1 MNTMNTEAT
10 HPAGAATPSSAS
22 GRGNTLPQQLW
33 NNAQDHPDA
42 PAIREKHL
50 GIWQEVSWSGYL
62 QHVRLFTLGLIA
74 LGLQRGEPVGIQ
86 AENCQEWLYSD
97 LAVQCAGAIVTTIY
111 PTSSSEEVRYIL
123 ENSGARFV
131 IAGDQEHLDKA
142 LELQA
147 AGFPIEKIII
157 FDPRGAGEHRGG
169 LVLSYKDVE
178 ALGAGLD
185 AQDPQRFR
193 DLVFEVK
200 PDDVYDIMYTSGT
213 SGMPKGAMCVQSGP
227 VDGARSMMQVLDMGP
242 GDSWLSYLPL
252 SHAFERIMT
261 IAVHLSSGCVANF
274 ADSIDTVQA
283 DVTEIQPTVFGAV
296 PRILEKVKTAIDIR
310 MGKSTRLKR
319 ALYRWALDVGM
330 RRVARQR
337 KSVESFT
344 PAAPRQAIGFDA
356 VKPVVTQWTPGDRLM
371 HGIAH
376 LLVYRHLR
384 KHMGFLNTRFVICGA
399 APMSAELFEYYM
411 ALGVPIINA
420 FGMTELHNIPS
431 ASMPGHDVRGTV
443 GHVLPGWQAMKTEDG
458 ELMFRGPIGFCGYRG
473 QEDGVLEI
481 KDSLGW
487 LHTGDLCELYDN
499 GYIAIVGRKKDVLIT
514 SGGKNISPELIE
526 NRIKASPYIS
536 EAVVI
541 GDARHYLTCL
551 IELDADAVG
560 DLLQT
565 RGIAYTT
572 LRDMAANAD
581 VIKLVEAEIEAVNL
595 TLARVETVKKF
606 AIIPRDLSHDDGE
619 MTPTRKVKRGQMEKQ
634 FQDLIDAMYAG
645 NSGARTP
652 AASQREGG
660 LKAG

>member
-1 MNTMNTEAT
+1 MNAQ
-10 HPAGAATPSSAS
+10 PLPPLAS

-33 NNAQDHPDA
+33 HNAQARGDA
-42 PAIREKHL
+42 AAIREKHL
-50 GIWQEVSWSGYL
+50 GIWQQVSWRGYL

-74 LGLQRGEPVGIQ
+74 LGLKPGEPVGIQ

-111 PTSSSEEVRYIL
+111 PTSSTEEMRYIL

-142 LELQA
+142 LALKA
-147 AGFPIEKIII
+147 DGFAIEKVIV

-178 ALGAGLD
+178 ALGAQLD
-185 AQDPQRFR
+185 AQDPGRFEA
-193 DLVFEVK
+193 LVFAVK
-200 PDDVYDIMYTSGT
+200 PDDIYDIMYTSGT

-227 VDGARSMMQVLDMGP
+227 VEGARAMLQVLTMNSS
-242 GDSWLSYLPL
+242 DSWLSYLPL

-274 ADSIDTVQA
+274 ADSLDTVQA
-283 DVTEIQPTVFGAV
+283 DVVEIQPSVFGAV
-296 PRILEKVKTAIDIR
+296 PRILEKVKTAVDIR
-310 MGKSTRLKR
+310 MGKSTWLKR
-319 ALYRWALDVGM
+319 ALYRWTLGVGM
-330 RRVARQR
+330 RRVQRQR
-337 KSVESFT
+337 KSVADFT
-344 PAAPRQAIGFDA
+344 PAVPRQAIGFDA
-356 VKPVVTQWTPGDRLM
+356 VRPVATQWTFGERVL
-371 HGIAH
+371 HYIAH
-376 LLVYRHLR
+376 FLVYRHLR
-384 KHMGFLNTRFVICGA
+384 KHMGFLNTRYVICGA

-458 ELMFRGPIGFCGYRG
+458 ELLLRGPIGFCGYRG
-473 QEDGVLEI
+473 QEGNALEV
-481 KDSLGW
+481 KDALGW

-526 NRIKASPYIS
+526 NKIKASPYIS
-536 EAVVI
+536 EAMVI

-551 IELDADAVG
+551 IELDFDAVG
-560 DLLQT
+560 DLLQS
-565 RGIAYTT
+565 RNIAYTT
-572 LRDMAANAD
+572 LRDMASNPE
-581 VIKLVEAEIEAVNL
+581 VIKLVAAEIEIANQ
-595 TLARVETVKKF
+595 TLARVETIKKF
-606 AIIPRDLSHDDGE
+606 ALIPRDLSHDDGE
-619 MTPTRKVKRGQMEKQ
+619 MTPTRKVKRSQMEKQ
-634 FQDLIDAMYAG
+634 FQSLIDAMYEVAPG
-645 NSGARTP
+645 TESANHGPVR
-652 AASQREGG
+652 AA
-660 LKAG
+660 

>member
-1 MNTMNTEAT
+1 MTSAAKQ
-10 HPAGAATPSSAS
+10 AGTS
-22 GRGNTLPQQLW
+22 GRGATLPQQLW
-33 NNAQDHPDA
+33 NNAQAHGGA

-50 GIWQEVSWSGYL
+50 GIWQQVTWSDYL
-62 QHVRLFTLGLIA
+62 RHVRLFTLGLIA
-74 LGLQRGEPVGIQ
+74 LGVERGEPVGIQ

-111 PTSSSEEVRYIL
+111 PTSSTAELRYIL
-123 ENSGARFV
+123 GNSGARFV

-147 AGFPIEKIII
+147 EGFPIEKIII

-178 ALGAGLD
+178 ALGARLD
-185 AQDPQRFR
+185 AQDPGRFET
-193 DLVFEVK
+193 LVHAVK
-200 PDDVYDIMYTSGT
+200 PEDVYDIMYTSGT
-213 SGMPKGAMCVQSGP
+213 SGLPKGAMCVQSGP
-227 VDGARSMMQVLDMGP
+227 VLGARSMMQVLAMDRD
-242 GDSWLSYLPL
+242 DSWLSYLPL

-261 IAVHLSSGCVANF
+261 IAVHLASGCVVNF

-283 DVTEIQPTVFGAV
+283 DVVEIQPSVFGAV
-296 PRILEKVKTAIDIR
+296 PRILEKVKTGVDIR

-319 ALYRWALDVGM
+319 ALYRWALATGL

-337 KSVESFT
+337 KSVAAFT
-344 PAAPRQAIGFDA
+344 PAAPRQAIGFEA
-356 VKPVVTQWTPGDRLM
+356 VRPVVTQWRRRDRAL
-371 HGIAH
+371 HALAH
-376 LLVYRHLR
+376 FLVYRHLR
-384 KHMGFLNTRFVICGA
+384 KHMGFLNTRYLICGA

-431 ASMPGHDVRGTV
+431 ASLPGHDVGGTV
-443 GHVLPGWQAMKTEDG
+443 GHVLPGWQAMKTGEG
-458 ELMFRGPIGFCGYRG
+458 ELLLRGPIGFCGYCG
-473 QEDGVLEI
+473 QESGALETR
-481 KDSLGW
+481 DALGW

-499 GYIAIVGRKKDVLIT
+499 GYIAIVGRQKDVLIT

-536 EAVVI
+536 EAMVI

-560 DLLQT
+560 DLLQS

-572 LRDMAANAD
+572 LRDMAANP
-581 VIKLVEAEIEAVNL
+581 VVLELVDAEIEKVNQ
-595 TLARVETVKKF
+595 TLARVETIKKF

-619 MTPTRKVKRGQMEKQ
+619 MTPTRKVKRRQMEKQ
-634 FQDLIDAMYAG
+634 FRDLIEAMYGAAPEAG
-645 NSGARTP
+645 GPAR
-652 AASQREGG
+652 AA
-660 LKAG
+660 

>member
-1 MNTMNTEAT
+1 MTSQTVNP
-10 HPAGAATPSSAS
+10 HAS
-22 GRGNTLPQQLW
+22 GRGTTLPQQLW
-33 NNAQDHPDA
+33 RNAQAHGDA

-62 QHVRLFTLGLIA
+62 QHVRLFTLGLIV
-74 LGLQRGEPVGIQ
+74 LGLKRGEPVGIQ

-111 PTSSSEEVRYIL
+111 PTSSTEEVRYIL
-123 ENSGARFV
+123 GNSGARFV

-147 AGFPIEKIII
+147 DGFPIEKIII

-178 ALGAGLD
+178 ALGAQLD
-185 AQDPQRFR
+185 AQDPKRFEA
-193 DLVFEVK
+193 LVFAVK
-200 PDDVYDIMYTSGT
+200 PGDVYDIMYTSGT

-227 VDGARSMMQVLDMGP
+227 VEGARSMLQVLSMGR

-283 DVTEIQPTVFGAV
+283 DVVEIQPSVFGAV
-296 PRILEKVKTAIDIR
+296 PRILEKVKTSVDIR

-319 ALYRWALDVGM
+319 ALYRWALGVGM

-337 KSVESFT
+337 KSVDNFT
-344 PAAPRQAIGFDA
+344 PAAPRQAVGFDA
-356 VKPVVTQWTPGDRLM
+356 VRPVATQWTWRDRAV
-371 HGIAH
+371 HAVAH
-376 LLVYRHLR
+376 FLVYRHLR
-384 KHMGFLNTRFVICGA
+384 KHMGFLNTRYVICGA

-458 ELMFRGPIGFCGYRG
+458 ELLLRGPIGFCGYRG
-473 QEDGVLEI
+473 QENSVLEI
-481 KDSLGW
+481 KDALGW

-526 NRIKASPYIS
+526 NKIKASPYIS
-536 EAVVI
+536 EAMVI

-551 IELDADAVG
+551 IELDFDAVG
-560 DLLQT
+560 DLLQS

-572 LRDMAANAD
+572 LRDMAANPV
-581 VIKLVEAEIEAVNL
+581 VIQLVEAEIEVANQ
-595 TLARVETVKKF
+595 TLARVETIKKF

-634 FQDLIDAMYAG
+634 FRELIDAMYDETPRT
-645 NSGARTP
+645 GAP
-652 AASQREGG
+652 ANGPAR
-660 LKAG
+660 AA

>member
-1 MNTMNTEAT
+1 MTQGTSAT
-10 HPAGAATPSSAS
+10 TAI
-22 GRGNTLPQQLW
+22 GRGTTLPQQLW
-33 NNAQDHPDA
+33 NNAHSIGHA

-50 GIWQEVSWSGYL
+50 GIWQEVSWAGYL

-74 LGLQRGEPVGIQ
+74 LGLKRGEPVGIQ

-97 LAVQCAGAIVTTIY
+97 LAVQCAGGIVTTIY

-131 IAGDQEHLDKA
+131 IAGDQEHLDKSLA
-142 LELQA
+142 LRAE
-147 AGFPIEKIII
+147 GFPIEKIII
-157 FDPRGAGEHRGG
+157 FDPRGAGEHRGD

-178 ALGAGLD
+178 ALGAQAD
-185 AQDPQRFR
+185 AREPGRFEA
-193 DLVFEVK
+193 LVFAVQ

-213 SGMPKGAMCVQSGP
+213 SGLPKGAMCVQSGP
-227 VDGARSMMQVLDMGP
+227 VDGARAMMQVLGMSP

-274 ADSIDTVQA
+274 ADSIDTVQS

-296 PRILEKVKTAIDIR
+296 PRILEKVKTAVDIR

-337 KSVESFT
+337 KNVESFT
-344 PAAPRQAIGFDA
+344 PAAPRQAVGFDA
-356 VKPVVTQWTPGDRLM
+356 VKPVATRWTPRDRFM
-371 HGIAH
+371 HGLAH
-376 LLVYRHLR
+376 FLVYRHLR
-384 KHMGFLNTRFVICGA
+384 KHMGFLHTRYVICGA

-473 QEDGVLEI
+473 QEEAILEI
-481 KDSLGW
+481 KDALGW

-526 NRIKASPYIS
+526 NKIKASPYIS

-560 DLLQT
+560 NLLQT

-572 LRDMAANAD
+572 LRDMATNAE
-581 VIKLVEAEIEAVNL
+581 VLKLVDTEIAAVNR
-595 TLARVETVKKF
+595 TLARVETIKKF
-606 AIIPRDLSHDDGE
+606 AILPRDLSHDDGE
-619 MTPTRKVKRGQMEKQ
+619 MTPTRKVKRSQMEKQ
-634 FQDLIDAMYAG
+634 FRDLIEGMYDEATVPRTAAAG
-645 NSGARTP
+645 PAR
-652 AASQREGG
+652 AA
-660 LKAG
+660 

>member
-1 MNTMNTEAT
+1 MTPDSAPARNAT
-10 HPAGAATPSSAS
+10 S
-22 GRGNTLPQQLW
+22 GRGTTLPQQLW
-33 NNAQDHPDA
+33 NNAQAHGDA

-50 GIWQEVSWSGYL
+50 GIWQEVSWAGYL

-74 LGLQRGEPVGIQ
+74 LGLKRGEPVGIQ

-97 LAVQCAGAIVTTIY
+97 LAVQCAGAVVTTIY
-111 PTSSSEEVRYIL
+111 PTSSTEEVRYIL
-123 ENSGARFV
+123 GNSGARFV

-147 AGFPIEKIII
+147 DGFPIEKIII
-157 FDPRGAGEHRGG
+157 FDPRGAGAHRGG

-178 ALGAGLD
+178 ALGAQLD
-185 AQDPQRFR
+185 AQDPGRFEG
-193 DLVFEVK
+193 LVFAVQ
-200 PDDVYDIMYTSGT
+200 PDDIYDIMYTSGT
-213 SGMPKGAMCVQSGP
+213 SGMPKGAMCIQSGP
-227 VDGARSMMQVLDMGP
+227 VEGARAMLQVLGTDRH
-242 GDSWLSYLPL
+242 DSWLSYLPL

-261 IAVHLSSGCVANF
+261 IAVHLSSGYVVNF

-283 DVTEIQPTVFGAV
+283 DVVEIQPTVFGAV
-296 PRILEKVKTAIDIR
+296 PRILEKVKTGVDIR

-319 ALYRWALDVGM
+319 ALYRWALGVGM

-337 KSVESFT
+337 KSVDHFT

-356 VKPVVTQWTPGDRLM
+356 VRPVATVWTWQDRAT
-371 HGIAH
+371 HAVAH
-376 LLVYRHLR
+376 FLVYRHLR
-384 KHMGFLNTRFVICGA
+384 KHMGFLNTRYVICGA

-458 ELMFRGPIGFCGYRG
+458 ELLLRGPIGFCGYRG
-473 QEDGVLEI
+473 QEGSAAEI
-481 KDSLGW
+481 KDALGW

-526 NRIKASPYIS
+526 NKIKASPYIS
-536 EAVVI
+536 EAMVI

-551 IELDADAVG
+551 IELDFDAVG
-560 DLLQT
+560 DLLQS
-565 RGIAYTT
+565 RDIAYTT
-572 LRDMAANAD
+572 LRDMAANPV
-581 VIKLVEAEIEAVNL
+581 VIALVEAEIELANQ
-595 TLARVETVKKF
+595 TLARVETIKKF
-606 AIIPRDLSHDDGE
+606 ALIPRDLSHDDGE
-619 MTPTRKVKRGQMEKQ
+619 MTPTRKVKRSQMEKQ
-634 FQDLIDAMYAG
+634 FQALIDAMYDETPPT
-645 NSGARTP
+645 GATP
-652 AASQREGG
+652 PGPAKVA
-660 LKAG
+660 

>member
-1 MNTMNTEAT
+1 MTLQQNTEA
-10 HPAGAATPSSAS
+10 
-22 GRGNTLPQQLW
+22 GRGDTLPQQLW
-33 NNAQDHPDA
+33 NNAQDRGSA

-50 GIWQEVSWSGYL
+50 GIWQEVTWAGYL
-62 QHVRLFTLGLIA
+62 RHVRLFTLGLVA
-74 LGLQRGEPVGIQ
+74 LGLKRGEPVGIQ

-97 LAVQCAGAIVTTIY
+97 LAVQCAGAVVTTIY
-111 PTSSSEEVRYIL
+111 PTSSTEEVRYIL
-123 ENSGARFV
+123 ENSGARFIIV
-131 IAGDQEHLDKA
+131 GDQEHLDKA
-142 LELQA
+142 LELKE

-157 FDPRGAGEHRGG
+157 FDPRGAGAHRGG

-178 ALGAGLD
+178 ALGAEAD
-185 AQDPQRFR
+185 SAQPKQ
-193 DLVFEVK
+193 FETMLFNVK

-213 SGMPKGAMCVQSGP
+213 SGNPKGAMCVQSGP
-227 VDGARSMMQVLDMGP
+227 VDGARAMMQVLGMGP
-242 GDSWLSYLPL
+242 ADSWLSYLPL

-283 DVTEIQPTVFGAV
+283 DVTEIQPSVFGAV
-296 PRILEKVKTAIDIR
+296 PRIMEKMKTAVDIR
-310 MGKSTRLKR
+310 MGKSTRMKR
-319 ALYRWALDVGM
+319 ALYRWALGIGM

-337 KSVESFT
+337 KSVEAFT
-344 PAAPRQAIGFDA
+344 PAAPRQAVGFDA
-356 VKPVVTQWTPGDRLM
+356 VKPVATQWTAGDRLM

-376 LLVYRHLR
+376 FLVYRHLR
-384 KHMGFLNTRFVICGA
+384 KHMGFLHTRYVICGA

-458 ELMFRGPIGFCGYRG
+458 ELLFRGPIGFCGYKG
-473 QEDGVLEI
+473 QEDAILEI
-481 KDSLGW
+481 RDALGW

-526 NRIKASPYIS
+526 NKIKASPYIS

-572 LRDMAANAD
+572 LRDMAANP
-581 VIKLVEAEIEAVNL
+581 VVLKLVEAEIEAVNS
-595 TLARVETVKKF
+595 TLSRVETVKKF

-634 FQDLIDAMYAG
+634 FAGLIDAMYAEP
-645 NSGARTP
+645 ARDRAAATTDATGP
-652 AASQREGG
+652 ARA
-660 LKAG
+660 A

>member
-1 MNTMNTEAT
+1 MASHTVNSN
-10 HPAGAATPSSAS
+10 AS
-22 GRGNTLPQQLW
+22 GRGTTLPQQLW
-33 NNAQDHPDA
+33 NNAQAHGDA
-42 PAIREKHL
+42 AAIREKHL
-50 GIWQEVSWSGYL
+50 GIWQEVSWTGYL

-74 LGLQRGEPVGIQ
+74 LGLERGEPVGIQ

-111 PTSSSEEVRYIL
+111 PTSSTEEVRYIL
-123 ENSGARFV
+123 GNSGARFV
-131 IAGDQEHLDKA
+131 VVGDQEHLDKA

-147 AGFPIEKIII
+147 DGFPIEKIII

-178 ALGAGLD
+178 ALGAQLD
-185 AQDPQRFR
+185 AQAPRRFEQ
-193 DLVFEVK
+193 LVFAVNA
-200 PDDVYDIMYTSGT
+200 DDVYDIMYTSGT

-227 VDGARSMMQVLDMGP
+227 VEGTRSMMQVLSMGRD
-242 GDSWLSYLPL
+242 DSWLSYLPL

-283 DVTEIQPTVFGAV
+283 DVVEIQPTVFGAV
-296 PRILEKVKTAIDIR
+296 PRILEKVKTAVDIR
-310 MGKSTRLKR
+310 MGKSTPLKR
-319 ALYRWALDVGM
+319 ALYRWALGVGM
-330 RRVARQR
+330 DRVQRQR
-337 KSVESFT
+337 KSVEAFT

-356 VKPVVTQWTPGDRLM
+356 VRPVATQWAWRDRVL
-371 HGIAH
+371 HAAAH
-376 LLVYRHLR
+376 FLVYRHLR
-384 KHMGFLNTRFVICGA
+384 KHMGFLNTRYVICGA

-431 ASMPGHDVRGTV
+431 ASMPGYDVRGTV
-443 GHVLPGWQAMKTEDG
+443 GHVLPGWQAMKTEDS
-458 ELMFRGPIGFCGYRG
+458 ELLLRGPIGFCGYRG
-473 QEDGVLEI
+473 QEGSVLEI
-481 KDSLGW
+481 KDALGW

-526 NRIKASPYIS
+526 NKIKASPYVS
-536 EAVVI
+536 EAMVI

-560 DLLQT
+560 DLLQS

-572 LRDMAANAD
+572 LRDMAANAE
-581 VIKLVEAEIEAVNL
+581 VVKLIDAEIAVVNQ
-595 TLARVETVKKF
+595 TLARVETIKKF

-619 MTPTRKVKRGQMEKQ
+619 MTPTRKVKRSHMEKQ
-634 FQDLIDAMYAG
+634 FRDLIDAMYDEKPGPRSSAG
-645 NSGARTP
+645 EPAR
-652 AASQREGG
+652 AA
-660 LKAG
+660 

>member
-1 MNTMNTEAT
+1 M
-10 HPAGAATPSSAS
+10 GQAAT
-22 GRGNTLPQQLW
+22 LPMQLW
-33 NNAQDHPDA
+33 YNAQTLGDA

-50 GIWQEVSWSGYL
+50 GIWQEVSWTGYL
-62 QHVRLFTLGLIA
+62 RHVRHFTMGLVA
-74 LGLQRGEPVGIQ
+74 LGLKRGEPVGIQ
-86 AENCQEWLYSD
+86 AENCQEWLYAD

-111 PTSSSEEVRYIL
+111 PTSSGEEVRYIL
-123 ENSGARFV
+123 ENSGARFI

-142 LELQA
+142 LELRS
-147 AGFPIEKIII
+147 AGFPIEKIIV
-157 FDPRGAGEHRGG
+157 FDPKGAGEQRGS

-178 ALGAGLD
+178 VLGASLD
-185 AQDPQRFR
+185 AHDPARFETM
-193 DLVFEVK
+193 LHAVG

-227 VDGARSMMQVLDMGP
+227 VQGARAMLQVLPMHRSDA
-242 GDSWLSYLPL
+242 WLSYLPL

-261 IAVHLSSGCVANF
+261 IAVHLACGCVANF
-274 ADSIDTVQA
+274 ADSIDTVQS
-283 DVTEIQPTVFGAV
+283 DVIEIQPSVFGAV
-296 PRILEKVKTAIDIR
+296 PRILEKVKTSVDIR
-310 MGKSTRLKR
+310 MGKSTPLKR
-319 ALYRWALDVGM
+319 ALYRWALGVGM

-337 KSVESFT
+337 KSMESFT

-356 VKPVVTQWTPGDRLM
+356 VRPLVTQWTATDRLL
-371 HGIAH
+371 HLLAH

-384 KHMGFLNTRFVICGA
+384 KHMGLLHARYVICGA

-431 ASMPGHDVRGTV
+431 ASLPGHDVRGTV

-458 ELMFRGPIGFCGYRG
+458 ELLFRGPIGFCGYRG
-473 QEDGVLEI
+473 NEAGALEV
-481 KDSLGW
+481 KDALGW

-536 EAVVI
+536 EAMVI
-541 GDARHYLTCL
+541 GDARPYLTCL

-560 DLLQT
+560 DLLQQ

-572 LRDMAANAD
+572 LRDMAANP
-581 VIKLVEAEIEAVNL
+581 VVRRLVEQEIESVNV
-595 TLARVETVKKF
+595 TLARVETIKKF

-619 MTPTRKVKRGQMEKQ
+619 MTPTRKVKRSQLERQ
-634 FQDLIDAMYAG
+634 FHDLVEGMYAESTG
-645 NSGARTP
+645 PAR
-652 AASQREGG
+652 AA
-660 LKAG
+660 

>member
-1 MNTMNTEAT
+1 MTTDAINHN
-10 HPAGAATPSSAS
+10 PQAS
-22 GRGNTLPQQLW
+22 GRGTTLPQQLW
-33 NNAQDHPDA
+33 NNAQTHGDA

-74 LGLQRGEPVGIQ
+74 LGLERGEPVGIQ

-111 PTSSSEEVRYIL
+111 PTSSTEEVRYIL
-123 ENSGARFV
+123 GNSGARFV

-147 AGFPIEKIII
+147 DGFPIEKIII

-178 ALGAGLD
+178 ALGAQLD
-185 AQDPQRFR
+185 AQDPKRFEA
-193 DLVFEVK
+193 LVFAVK

-213 SGMPKGAMCVQSGP
+213 SGLPKGAMCVQSGP
-227 VDGARSMMQVLDMGP
+227 VEGARSMMQVLGMGRD
-242 GDSWLSYLPL
+242 DSWLSYLPL

-261 IAVHLSSGCVANF
+261 IAVHLSSGCVVNF

-283 DVTEIQPTVFGAV
+283 DVVEIQPTVFGAV
-296 PRILEKVKTAIDIR
+296 PRILEKVKTSVDIR
-310 MGKSTRLKR
+310 MGKSTPLKR
-319 ALYRWALDVGM
+319 TLYRWALDVGM
-330 RRVARQR
+330 RRVERQR
-337 KSVESFT
+337 KSVETFT

-356 VKPVVTQWTPGDRLM
+356 VRPQVTQWTWQDRVM
-371 HGIAH
+371 HAVAH
-376 LLVYRHLR
+376 FLVYRHLR
-384 KHMGFLNTRFVICGA
+384 KHMGFLNTRYVICGA

-431 ASMPGHDVRGTV
+431 ASLPGHDVRGTV

-458 ELMFRGPIGFCGYRG
+458 ELLLRGPIGFCGYRG
-473 QEDGVLEI
+473 QEGSTLEI
-481 KDSLGW
+481 KDALGW

-526 NRIKASPYIS
+526 NKIKASPYIS
-536 EAVVI
+536 EAMVI

-560 DLLQT
+560 DLLQQ

-572 LRDMAANAD
+572 LRDMAANPQ
-581 VIKLVEAEIEAVNL
+581 VLRLIETEIETANQ
-595 TLARVETVKKF
+595 TLSRVETVKKF

-619 MTPTRKVKRGQMEKQ
+619 MTPTRKVKRAQMEKQ
-634 FQDLIDAMYAG
+634 FRDLIDAMYAESPSNDTAPRG
-645 NSGARTP
+645 PVDSCA
-652 AASQREGG
+652 
-660 LKAG
+660 